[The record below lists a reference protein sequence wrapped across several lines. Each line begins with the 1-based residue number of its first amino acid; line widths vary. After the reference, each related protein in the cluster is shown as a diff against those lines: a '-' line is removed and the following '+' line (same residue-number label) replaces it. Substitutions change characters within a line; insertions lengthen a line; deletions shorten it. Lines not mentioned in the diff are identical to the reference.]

1 MDEYKTTI
9 CLGNRDVDNLLNNQS
24 ASNRRPYED
33 IFGKMRDLT
42 NEEYE
47 ESRKSLDDISEFIG
61 VNFFDLC

>member
-9 CLGNRDVDNLLNNQS
+9 CLGNHSIDNLLNNES
-24 ASNRRPYED
+24 VSNRRQYED